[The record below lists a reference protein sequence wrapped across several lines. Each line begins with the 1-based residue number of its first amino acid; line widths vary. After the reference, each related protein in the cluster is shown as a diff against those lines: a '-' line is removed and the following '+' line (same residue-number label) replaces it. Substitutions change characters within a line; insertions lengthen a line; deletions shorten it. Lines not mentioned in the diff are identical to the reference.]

1 MNEYNLF
8 IVDFFS
14 SWQRWARCFT
24 YIAALVLSG
33 CTVGDEKD
41 ARLHNPQDNRVY
53 SEKKTTKDEAASE
66 AHKRDNEARDQQV
79 MLSRCEKEL
88 DALKTIS
95 PENYQSR
102 MAAFSQ
108 LMEAANQYGSIRGEA
123 DERTASTIDALYQYR
138 TSRIC
143 AGISWILLKALSEN
157 GEGRK

>member
-1 MNEYNLF
+1 M
-8 IVDFFS
+8 
-14 SWQRWARCFT
+14 
-24 YIAALVLSG
+24 
-33 CTVGDEKD
+33 K
-41 ARLHNPQDNRVY
+41 
-53 SEKKTTKDEAASE
+53 
-66 AHKRDNEARDQQV
+66 
-79 MLSRCEKEL
+79 KEL